1 MVEGDLDAE
10 KVENNTGTK
19 YTQSG
24 SQSQGS
30 GLRREPSFSRWCDE
44 DGRVHLNHQL
54 GDRDPSV
61 EEDSDFELPLLE
73 QGEIENKV
81 LTYHNTKRQQ
91 GSMHLNGGDTIDDP
105 STPVEGN
112 GTKKFVPFDIENGS
126 PRKENGVGDSIY
138 THNHKPLPPT
148 LKDPISAANV
158 LKTLFFILL
167 WYTFSLFL
175 TL

>member
-10 KVENNTGTK
+10 KVANTSAR

-24 SQSQGS
+24 SQGS

-44 DGRVHLNHQL
+44 DGNVHFEHQL
-54 GDRDPSV
+54 GNTDASV

-81 LTYHNTKRQQ
+81 LTYGYHNTKSQEIL
-91 GSMHLNGGDTIDDP
+91 MHLKGGDTMDDA
-105 STPVEGN
+105 SIHVEGN
-112 GTKKFVPFDIENGS
+112 GIEKCVPFDIENGS
-126 PRKENGVGDSIY
+126 TREKNGVDGSIY
-138 THNHKPLPPT
+138 MHNHKPLPPN
-148 LKDPISAANV
+148 LKDPVSAANV
-158 LKTLFFILL
+158 LKTLFFILV